1 LGWGGGGP
9 GGAADPTPILV
20 GMDAALLDLYD
31 TVARTRWHE
40 LSDRIAG
47 ELDVDLAALYRAYNL
62 TRDDRSVGAF
72 DGQEGDMAAIVEAA
86 GFESSA
92 ELIGTLVV
100 LEREFAETGVELW
113 EDSLPVVYE
122 LRQRGVK
129 TALVSNCSHST
140 RGIVARLGLVDAFDT
155 VVLSFEVGLRKPDP
169 AIYREALGRLDVE
182 PDRAVFVD
190 DQQEYC
196 DGAASIGIETYL
208 IDRTGDATPDEN
220 GHRVIGD
227 LRALLAVDA

>member
-1 LGWGGGGP
+1 
-9 GGAADPTPILV
+9 
-20 GMDAALLDLYD
+20 MHAALLDLYD

-62 TRDDRSVGAF
+62 TRDERSVGAF

-86 GFESSA
+86 GFESSPQ
-92 ELIGTLVV
+92 LIGTLVA

-140 RGIVARLGLVDAFDT
+140 RGIVDRLGLVDAFDE

-182 PDRAVFVD
+182 AGRAVFVD

-208 IDRTGDATPDEN
+208 IDRTGDATPDED
-220 GHRVIGD
+220 GHRVIRD
-227 LRALLAVDA
+227 LRALLAVGA